1 LPGQELELKMNL
13 TGRFSIYNTLAALA
27 VGWREGVPLEKVK
40 AALESVQGVPGRFEL
55 VDCGQDFAVIVDY
68 AHTPDG
74 LENVLSTAREVAA
87 GRVITVFGCG
97 GDRDRTKRPLM
108 GAVVARLSDYAVVTS
123 DNPRTEDPLRII
135 EDILPGVQTAG
146 AVEYTVIP
154 DRRQAIKQAIQLA
167 KPGDMVMI
175 AGKGHET
182 YQLVGD
188 QVLDFDD
195 RQVARELLSE
205 LMETGLVR

>member
-1 LPGQELELKMNL
+1 
-13 TGRFSIYNTLAALA
+13 
-27 VGWREGVPLEKVK
+27 
-40 AALESVQGVPGRFEL
+40 
-55 VDCGQDFAVIVDY
+55 
-68 AHTPDG
+68 
-74 LENVLSTAREVAA
+74 
-87 GRVITVFGCG
+87 
-97 GDRDRTKRPLM
+97 M